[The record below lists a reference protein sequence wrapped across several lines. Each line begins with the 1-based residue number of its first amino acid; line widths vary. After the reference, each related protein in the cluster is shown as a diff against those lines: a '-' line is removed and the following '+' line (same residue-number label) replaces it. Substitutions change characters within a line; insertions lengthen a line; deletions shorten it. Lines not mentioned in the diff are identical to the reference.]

1 MLRIIKE
8 QQEGLLRQ
16 RRLPLV
22 LDLDDTLVRLV
33 GNETGRYVPE
43 DQLHLC
49 RWMQIG
55 GPVVG

>member
-8 QQEGLLRQ
+8 QQDGLLRQ

-43 DQLHLC
+43 NQLHLC
-49 RWMQIG
+49 M
-55 GPVVG
+55 